1 MILVIQITSSEALK
15 VKEKHSNSEIK
26 YHTLLNLLKYL
37 SLKHIFIITKLQLV

>member
-26 YHTLLNLLKYL
+26 QIPHITESFEISFAETHIYHN
-37 SLKHIFIITKLQLV
+37 